1 MSLERQSNLD
11 GTAGIPD
18 LLRRLADE
26 SKRLAN
32 DEVRLAKLEL
42 RESVH
47 TSARGGVRLAL
58 AFGAGTVAMVGLTIA
73 LAALVGRLIGHNYWL
88 GAMLVGV
95 LELVG
100 AALLIKRGVKSFG
113 STNYTLAET
122 RASLQDT
129 RAWVATAPRG
139 D

>member
-1 MSLERQSNLD
+1 MSLERHSNVN

-18 LLRRLADE
+18 LLRRLADD

-47 TSARGGVRLAL
+47 TSARGGVRLAI
-58 AFGAGTVAMVGLTIA
+58 AFGAGTVALVALTIA
-73 LAALVGRLIGHNYWL
+73 VAALIGRLVGHNYWL

-95 LELVG
+95 IEIG
-100 AALLIKRGVKSFG
+100 IAAWLIKRGVKSFG
-113 STNYTLAET
+113 AANYTLAET

-129 RAWVATAPRG
+129 RAWVAAAPRG